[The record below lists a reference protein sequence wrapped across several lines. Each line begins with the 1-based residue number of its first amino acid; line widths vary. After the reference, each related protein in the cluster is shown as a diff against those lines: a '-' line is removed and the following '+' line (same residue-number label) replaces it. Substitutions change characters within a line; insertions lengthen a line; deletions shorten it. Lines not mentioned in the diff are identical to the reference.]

1 MSTDTQTHEVSR
13 AGAAR
18 ILGVSMRTVDR
29 YVKAGHLSRTR
40 DVETGRVW
48 LKRVEVNLIAAKMRA
63 TSG

>member
-1 MSTDTQTHEVSR
+1 MSTDTQTHKVSR

-40 DVETGRVW
+40 DAETGRVW
-48 LKRVEVNLIAAKMRA
+48 LQRAEVNLIAAKMRA

>member
-1 MSTDTQTHEVSR
+1 
-13 AGAAR
+13 
-18 ILGVSMRTVDR
+18 MRTVDR